1 VPDTAGE
8 IEKSKDD
15 KMRDEIDGRLWAE
28 HGHLFSTRLA
38 ALLSATM
45 HGFRRLTAIE
55 FAAPWRTKST
65 CNC

>member
-1 VPDTAGE
+1 
-8 IEKSKDD
+8 
-15 KMRDEIDGRLWAE
+15 MRDEIDGRLWAE

-45 HGFRRLTAIE
+45 HGFRCLTAIE
-55 FAAPWRTKST
+55 FAAPWRTNST